1 MASSWLSYDE
11 SIVLYDY
18 DVSYQKNYCF
28 LYHAMAIVRKRLFV
42 IFNLFLT
49 VIGLLVLCNP
59 IRKDTF
65 LTIKSVAVT
74 QLERIPFVVS
84 SQLSYAWTCL
94 PKCHITVSYPTIYH
108 L

>member
-18 DVSYQKNYCF
+18 YCF
-28 LYHAMAIVRKRLFV
+28 LYHAIAIVRKRLFV
-42 IFNLFLT
+42 IFNLFLS